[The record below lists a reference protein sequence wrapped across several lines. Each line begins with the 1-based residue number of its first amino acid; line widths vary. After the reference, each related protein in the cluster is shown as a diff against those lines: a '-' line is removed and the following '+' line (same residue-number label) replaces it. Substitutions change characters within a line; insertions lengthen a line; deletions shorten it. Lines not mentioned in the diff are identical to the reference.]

1 MDSIRME
8 ANDLWNH
15 VVATYDPFTI
25 KFAGITAVSLFSW
38 WIPCIGFTCLEYMAP
53 SFSEKHKMQ
62 PTSKKVKPKDVLRAA
77 GMALCNDLL
86 SIPMYMALS
95 YAFAGKNHKAVVGVV
110 PDLPTPTEFVL
121 GFVQN
126 LILRET
132 FNYYWHRLAHWKPL
146 YRRFHKVHH
155 EFTAPVAFAS
165 KYAHPLEYLTVDS
178 LPVLLPPLILKTHIV
193 TTWAFMYLVLFSS
206 TVIHSGY
213 DFFYEAAYMHD
224 RHHEGAAN
232 VYYGSWGQLGM
243 LDWIHGTVEK
253 DRKRRRTKAE

>member
-1 MDSIRME
+1 ME

-95 YAFAGKNHKAVVGVV
+95 YAFAGK
-110 PDLPTPTEFVL
+110 
-121 GFVQN
+121 
-126 LILRET
+126 
-132 FNYYWHRLAHWKPL
+132 KPQS
-146 YRRFHKVHH
+146 RC
-155 EFTAPVAFAS
+155 
-165 KYAHPLEYLTVDS
+165 
-178 LPVLLPPLILKTHIV
+178 
-193 TTWAFMYLVLFSS
+193 
-206 TVIHSGY
+206 
-213 DFFYEAAYMHD
+213 
-224 RHHEGAAN
+224 
-232 VYYGSWGQLGM
+232 GSCP
-243 LDWIHGTVEK
+243 
-253 DRKRRRTKAE
+253 